1 MNFRPETS
9 FDYPPTLSL
18 PKFLLKLFGVWQEK
32 TSSWSYRI
40 YGTIMHLALLELI
53 LFLDTLQAID
63 IFVNGSIIELSR
75 KFATLSTFFSMT
87 LKTYWF
93 IANFEEIKK
102 MTADLQELLE
112 FSSFGKAGKKERL
125 NTKICRFKKISYFYY
140 SFSFVFALISL
151 LEPLLHHGERCLPID
166 SLLDYKN
173 NHGLYSA
180 LYFYEFLISLYA
192 ISINC
197 SLDIILICFME
208 FVSVTLQELSDEIS
222 STLFCDV
229 DQENLQKL
237 QECIKCHIKI
247 NCLAKDISKY
257 FSFIFF
263 IQALSSSVIL
273 CTSTF
278 MITTVHDWSLVVRF
292 SVYAGSKLFQI
303 FLPCYYGSKISAAS
317 ENISNSLFGSNWL
330 QSSKNYKTALKIF
343 LRNSKKC
350 IMISAF
356 NFVNVDFK
364 TFTRICNATYSL
376 YALLKK
382 VNE

>member
-1 MNFRPETS
+1 MN
-9 FDYPPTLSL
+9 FDYPSTLSL

-40 YGTIMHLALLELI
+40 YGTIMHLALMEI
-53 LFLDTLQAID
+53 IVFLDTLQAID
-63 IFVNGSIIELSR
+63 IFVNGSIIELSH
-75 KFATLSTFFSMT
+75 KIAMLFTFYAMT
-87 LKTYWF
+87 FKSYWF

-112 FSSFGKAGKKERL
+112 FSSFGKAEKKKRL
-125 NTKICRFKKISYFYY
+125 NTKICRFEKISYFYY

-151 LEPLLHHGERCLPID
+151 LEPLLHHGERCLPYD
-166 SLLDYKN
+166 VLWDYKDN
-173 NHGLYSA
+173 LGLYSA
-180 LYFYEFLISLYA
+180 SYIYEILICFNG

-197 SLDIILICFME
+197 SLDIFLICFMD
-208 FVSVTLQELSDEIS
+208 FVSVALQELSEEIN
-222 STLFCDV
+222 STLSCDV

-247 NCLAKDISKY
+247 NCLANDISKY
-257 FSFIFF
+257 LSFIFF

-303 FLPCYYGSKISAAS
+303 FLPCYYGSKISTAS

-350 IMISAF
+350 IVISAF
-356 NFVNVDFK
+356 NFVNVDFNI
-364 TFTRICNATYSL
+364 FTQICNATYSL
-376 YALLKK
+376 YALLEKFK
-382 VNE
+382 E